1 MSVDDGSGVVS
12 CVQWRKTKDSSEG
25 IYLAR
30 IGQLV
35 SVLGQVDEFRD
46 ERQLRVTTISEFFSH
61 RIFLQNLIL
70 CPRKSWSDGGEA
82 VAVVVTVP
90 EDDPNAEPCHWLEV
104 EQAWRTV
111 YSTAFTLPAGVTET
125 ASRKETKVCFEFI
138 FCDLMSH

>member
-46 ERQLRVTTISEFFSH
+46 ERQLRVTAISEFVSH
-61 RIFLQNLIL
+61 RIFLQNFTL
-70 CPRKSWSDGGEA
+70 CPIERVGVMAVRLLLLLLQSQRMIRMQSHVTGWRWSKPGEQSIPPPSLYLLA
-82 VAVVVTVP
+82 S
-90 EDDPNAEPCHWLEV
+90 L
-104 EQAWRTV
+104 R
-111 YSTAFTLPAGVTET
+111 LPARERQRSVLSSFSVT
-125 ASRKETKVCFEFI
+125 
-138 FCDLMSH
+138 